1 MEKKKR
7 KIIGRTT
14 FGIALILFGISLV
27 IQTLFT
33 LDILKYVLMLWPLI
47 IISLGIEIIYYSNKN
62 DIEVK
67 YDFWGIILTGI
78 VVFFGIIFSLFNYG
92 VNKIL
97 YNDDVIQYLQTP
109 NEDYIDYSFD
119 SKLKITNMDDSTI
132 NIKIIEDEQC
142 TETKV
147 VMKYTLIPKTTDNV
161 LALFENADSLY
172 NYIDIDNL
180 DSDIATLEILD
191 IPSTFE
197 NTEIVIHTSSK
208 DNILLT
214 GNFHNL

>member
-1 MEKKKR
+1 MENKKR

-180 DSDIATLEILD
+180 DSDIATLDILD

-197 NTEIVIHTSSK
+197 NIEIVINTSSK
-208 DNILLT
+208 DNILLN

>member
-1 MEKKKR
+1 MENKKR

-14 FGIALILFGISLV
+14 FGIALVLFGISLV
-27 IQTLFT
+27 IQTLFS
-33 LDILKYVLMLWPLI
+33 LDMLRYVLMLWPLI

>member
-1 MEKKKR
+1 MENKKR

-14 FGIALILFGISLV
+14 FGIALVLFGISLV
-27 IQTLFT
+27 IQTLFS
-33 LDILKYVLMLWPLI
+33 LDMLRYVLMLWPLI

-197 NTEIVIHTSSK
+197 DTEIVIHTSSK

>member
-1 MEKKKR
+1 MENKKR

-33 LDILKYVLMLWPLI
+33 LDILKYILMLWPLI

-197 NTEIVIHTSSK
+197 DTEIVINTSSK
-208 DNILLT
+208 DNILLN

>member
-1 MEKKKR
+1 MENKKR

-14 FGIALILFGISLV
+14 FGIALVLFGISLV
-27 IQTLFT
+27 IQTLFS
-33 LDILKYVLMLWPLI
+33 LDMLRYVLMLWPLI

-67 YDFWGIILTGI
+67 YDFLGIILTGI

>member
-1 MEKKKR
+1 MENKKR

-208 DNILLT
+208 DNILLN

>member
-1 MEKKKR
+1 MENKKR

-33 LDILKYVLMLWPLI
+33 LDILKYILMLWPLI

-142 TETKV
+142 TDTKV
-147 VMKYTLIPKTTDNV
+147 VIKYTLLPKTTDNV
-161 LALFENADSLY
+161 LSLFENGDSLY
-172 NYIDIDNL
+172 NYIDVDNL
-180 DSDIATLEILD
+180 DSDVATLDILA

-197 NTEIVIHTSSK
+197 NIEIVINTSSK

>member
-1 MEKKKR
+1 MENKKR

-197 NTEIVIHTSSK
+197 DTEIVINTSSK
-208 DNILLT
+208 DNILLN

>member
-1 MEKKKR
+1 MENKKR

-14 FGIALILFGISLV
+14 FGIALVLFGISLV
-27 IQTLFT
+27 IQTLFS
-33 LDILKYVLMLWPLI
+33 LDILRYVLMLWPLI
-47 IISLGIEIIYYSNKN
+47 IISIGIEIIYYSNKN

-197 NTEIVIHTSSK
+197 DTEIVIHTSSK

>member
-1 MEKKKR
+1 MENKKR

-33 LDILKYVLMLWPLI
+33 LDILKYILMLWPLI

-197 NTEIVIHTSSK
+197 DTEIVIHTSSK
-208 DNILLT
+208 DNILLN

>member
-1 MEKKKR
+1 MENKKR

-33 LDILKYVLMLWPLI
+33 LDILKYILMLWPLI

-197 NTEIVIHTSSK
+197 DTEIVIHTSSK

-214 GNFHNL
+214 GNFHNI

>member
-1 MEKKKR
+1 MENKKR

-62 DIEVK
+62 DIEIK

>member
-1 MEKKKR
+1 MENKKR

-33 LDILKYVLMLWPLI
+33 LDILRYVLMLWPLI

-78 VVFFGIIFSLFNYG
+78 VIFFGIIFSLFNYG
-92 VNKIL
+92 VNKVL

-161 LALFENADSLY
+161 LALFENGDSLY

-208 DNILLT
+208 DNILLN

>member
-1 MEKKKR
+1 MENKKR

-27 IQTLFT
+27 IQTLFS
-33 LDILKYVLMLWPLI
+33 LDILRYVLMLWPLI

-62 DIEVK
+62 DIEIK

>member
-1 MEKKKR
+1 MENKKR

-14 FGIALILFGISLV
+14 FGIALVLFGISLV

-33 LDILKYVLMLWPLI
+33 LDILKYILMLWPLI

-62 DIEVK
+62 DIEIK

-142 TETKV
+142 TDTKV
-147 VMKYTLIPKTTDNV
+147 VIKYTLLPKTTDNV
-161 LALFENADSLY
+161 LSLFENGDSLY
-172 NYIDIDNL
+172 NYIDVDNL
-180 DSDIATLEILD
+180 DSDVATLDILA

-197 NTEIVIHTSSK
+197 NIEIVINTSSK

>member
-1 MEKKKR
+1 MENKKR

-33 LDILKYVLMLWPLI
+33 LDILKYILMLWPLI

>member
-1 MEKKKR
+1 MENKKR

-14 FGIALILFGISLV
+14 FGIALILLGISLV

-33 LDILKYVLMLWPLI
+33 LDILKYILMLWPLI

-142 TETKV
+142 TDTKV
-147 VMKYTLIPKTTDNV
+147 VIKYTLLPKTTDNV
-161 LALFENADSLY
+161 LSLFENGDSLY
-172 NYIDIDNL
+172 NYIDVDNL
-180 DSDIATLEILD
+180 DSDVATLDILA

-197 NTEIVIHTSSK
+197 NIEIVINTSSK
-208 DNILLT
+208 DNILLN

>member
-1 MEKKKR
+1 MENKKR

-147 VMKYTLIPKTTDNV
+147 VMKYSVRKH
-161 LALFENADSLY
+161 
-172 NYIDIDNL
+172 
-180 DSDIATLEILD
+180 
-191 IPSTFE
+191 
-197 NTEIVIHTSSK
+197 IVQRVIV
-208 DNILLT
+208 DMN
-214 GNFHNL
+214 

>member
-1 MEKKKR
+1 MENKKR

-197 NTEIVIHTSSK
+197 DTEIVIHTSSK

>member
-1 MEKKKR
+1 MENKKR

-62 DIEVK
+62 DIEIK

-208 DNILLT
+208 DNILLN

>member
-1 MEKKKR
+1 MENKKR

-14 FGIALILFGISLV
+14 FGIALVLFGISLV
-27 IQTLFT
+27 IQTLFS
-33 LDILKYVLMLWPLI
+33 LDILRYVLMLWPLI
-47 IISLGIEIIYYSNKN
+47 IISIGIEIIYYSNKN

>member
-1 MEKKKR
+1 MENKKR

-109 NEDYIDYSFD
+109 NEGYIDYSFD

>member
-1 MEKKKR
+1 MENKKR

-161 LALFENADSLY
+161 LALFENGDSLY

>member
-1 MEKKKR
+1 MENKKR

>member
-1 MEKKKR
+1 MENKKR

-33 LDILKYVLMLWPLI
+33 LDILKYILMLWPLI

-62 DIEVK
+62 DIEIK

-197 NTEIVIHTSSK
+197 DTEIVIHTSSK

>member
-1 MEKKKR
+1 MENKKR

-33 LDILKYVLMLWPLI
+33 LDILRHILMLWPLI

>member
-1 MEKKKR
+1 MENKKR

-33 LDILKYVLMLWPLI
+33 LDILKYILMLWPLI

-142 TETKV
+142 TDTKV
-147 VMKYTLIPKTTDNV
+147 VIKYTLLPKTTDNV
-161 LALFENADSLY
+161 LSLFENGDSLY
-172 NYIDIDNL
+172 NYIDVDNL
-180 DSDIATLEILD
+180 DSDVATLDILA

-197 NTEIVIHTSSK
+197 NIEIVINTSSK
-208 DNILLT
+208 DNILLN

>member
-1 MEKKKR
+1 MENKKR

-14 FGIALILFGISLV
+14 FGIALVLFGISLV

-142 TETKV
+142 TDTKV
-147 VMKYTLIPKTTDNV
+147 VIKYTLLPKTTDNV
-161 LALFENADSLY
+161 LSLFENGDSLY
-172 NYIDIDNL
+172 NYIDVDNL
-180 DSDIATLEILD
+180 DSDVATLDILA

-197 NTEIVIHTSSK
+197 NIEIVINTSSK

>member
-1 MEKKKR
+1 MENKKR

-197 NTEIVIHTSSK
+197 DTEIVIHTSSK
-208 DNILLT
+208 DNILLN

>member
-1 MEKKKR
+1 MENKKR

-33 LDILKYVLMLWPLI
+33 LDILRYVLMLWPLI

-62 DIEVK
+62 DIEIK

-78 VVFFGIIFSLFNYG
+78 VIFFGIIFSLFNYG
-92 VNKIL
+92 VNKVL

-161 LALFENADSLY
+161 LALFENGDSLY

-208 DNILLT
+208 DNILLN

>member
-1 MEKKKR
+1 MENKKR

-97 YNDDVIQYLQTP
+97 YNDDVIQYLQTS

-142 TETKV
+142 TDTKV
-147 VMKYTLIPKTTDNV
+147 VIKYTLLPKTTDNV
-161 LALFENADSLY
+161 LSLFENGDSL
-172 NYIDIDNL
+172 NN
-180 DSDIATLEILD
+180 
-191 IPSTFE
+191 
-197 NTEIVIHTSSK
+197 
-208 DNILLT
+208 
-214 GNFHNL
+214 

>member
-1 MEKKKR
+1 MENKKR

-33 LDILKYVLMLWPLI
+33 LDILRYVLMLWPLI

-62 DIEVK
+62 DIEIK

-92 VNKIL
+92 VNKVL
-97 YNDDVIQYLQTP
+97 YNDNVIQYLQTP

-208 DNILLT
+208 DNILLN

>member
-1 MEKKKR
+1 MENKKR

-208 DNILLT
+208 DNIILN
-214 GNFHNL
+214 GNFPNL

>member
-1 MEKKKR
+1 MENKKR

-33 LDILKYVLMLWPLI
+33 LDILRYVLMLWPLI

-62 DIEVK
+62 DIEIK

-78 VVFFGIIFSLFNYG
+78 VIFFGIIFSLFNYG
-92 VNKIL
+92 VNKVL

-132 NIKIIEDEQC
+132 NIKIMEDEQC

-147 VMKYTLIPKTTDNV
+147 VMKYTLIPKSTDNV
-161 LALFENADSLY
+161 LALFENGDSLY
-172 NYIDIDNL
+172 NYIDVDNL

-208 DNILLT
+208 DNILLN

>member
-1 MEKKKR
+1 MENKKR

-14 FGIALILFGISLV
+14 FGIALVLFGISLV
-27 IQTLFT
+27 IQTLFS
-33 LDILKYVLMLWPLI
+33 LDILRYVLMLWPLI

-161 LALFENADSLY
+161 LALFENGDSLY
-172 NYIDIDNL
+172 NYIDVDNL
-180 DSDIATLEILD
+180 DSDVATLDILA

-197 NTEIVIHTSSK
+197 NIEIVINTSSK